1 MICMSL
7 KEIAKLTGVSVST
20 VSRVLSGKDPKFASQ
35 HVRDRIWETARGLQY
50 VPNQAARVLQGKHE
64 SREPYQIL
72 VAISP
77 IRDTYNNDFFHM
89 LVQAVSEQTA
99 RSGCMLGKMAYVDE
113 FLDPQPEQGKTAGVV
128 VMGRC
133 EPAMLHRLND
143 LYPYIACVG
152 LNPFPK
158 EMDQVLCDGKLA
170 AEMAVEH
177 LLGQGYT
184 RIGYMGECV
193 NEIRYRGYRET
204 LQKHGIAIERGL
216 IFETSQSEQGGAQAA
231 QQVLKAEQ
239 PPTALFCANDATAI
253 GLLKALR
260 WARPDAAIP
269 AMISIDNIEKAQR
282 VEHALTTI
290 HIPVDQ
296 MGAMTVKVLL
306 DRMQGGHSSPLRV
319 EFPGSIVRRKS
330 S

>member
-1 MICMSL
+1 MTL

-35 HVRDRIWETARGLQY
+35 QVRDRIWDTARAVQY
-50 VPNQAARVLQGKHE
+50 TPNQSARTLQSKGYAGE
-64 SREPYQIL
+64 SCQIL
-72 VAISP
+72 LAISR

-89 LVQAVSEQTA
+89 LVQAVSEQII
-99 RSGCMLGKMAYVDE
+99 RSGCTLGKTVYPDE
-113 FLDPQPEQGKTAGVV
+113 LFDRQEGRGKAVGLVI
-128 VMGRC
+128 MGRC
-133 EPAMLHRLND
+133 DAAVLHKLAN
-143 LYPYIACVG
+143 LYPYIVCVG

-158 EMDQVLCDGKLA
+158 ELDQVVSDGKIA

-177 LLGQGYT
+177 LLNQGHT
-184 RIGYMGECV
+184 RIGYVGECTS
-193 NEIRYRGYRET
+193 EIRYKGYRET
-204 LQKHGIAIERGL
+204 MQKHNIVLAREL
-216 IFETSQSEQGGAQAA
+216 IYETSQSEQGGAQAA
-231 QQVLKAEQ
+231 QRVLQSEN

-260 WARPDAAIP
+260 CLRPAAALP
-269 AMISIDNIEKAQR
+269 ALISIDNTEKAQR
-282 VEHALTTI
+282 MEHNLTTI

-296 MGAMTVKVLL
+296 MGAMTVKILL
-306 DRMQGGHSSPLRV
+306 DRMMGGHSSPLRV